1 MRPID
6 ADALLEELNELNTYT
21 YTKDINGGKLTF
33 QVCGIGDVG
42 RLITKMP
49 TVEERPRGEWISVED
64 RLPEEN
70 VAVLIWSG
78 SVSIAKLEK
87 GITKAEREAMKRGE
101 IDDPKDLGWTSSN
114 GWFWIKRSDSMRPCD
129 EWGNN
134 LKPYY
139 WEAVDGMGQHF
150 GQDVKYWMPLP
161 EKPDMRGE
169 EE

>member
-1 MRPID
+1 MRLID
-6 ADALLEELNELNTYT
+6 ADALLEELNQLNTYT

-33 QVCGIGDVG
+33 QVYGIGDVG

-49 TVEERPRGEWISVED
+49 TFERPRGEWISVED

-78 SVSIAKLEK
+78 SISIAKLEK
-87 GITKAEREAMKRGE
+87 GITMAEREAMKRGE
-101 IDDPKDLGWTSSN
+101 IDDPEDRAWNLSN
-114 GWFWIKRSDSMRPCD
+114 GWFWIKRSDAIRACD

-134 LKPYY
+134 LKPYC
-139 WEAVDGMGQHF
+139 WETVGGVGQYF

>member
-6 ADALLEELNELNTYT
+6 ADALKKEIDEWLDSVGEATIAKNRAYYGELMGCIEDT
-21 YTKDINGGKLTF
+21 
-33 QVCGIGDVG
+33 
-42 RLITKMP
+42 P
-49 TVEERPRGEWISVED
+49 TLERPRGEWISVED

-70 VAVLIWSG
+70 VPVMIWSG
-78 SVSIAKLEK
+78 RISIARLEK
-87 GITKAEREAMKRGE
+87 GITMAEREAMKRGE
-101 IDDPKDLGWTSSN
+101 KNDIESMGWDSRQ
-114 GWFWIKRSDSMRPCD
+114 GYFLIKRSDSIRPCD

-161 EKPDMRGE
+161 QRPEMRGVGCE
-169 EE
+169 VTE